1 MDTKARLAQANNFL
15 QLLPHCK
22 KLGMK
27 VMTASDGQL
36 TLELP
41 YQPEISG
48 LDSEGYVHGG
58 ILTTMM
64 DTVCG
69 FAVTASLPAPEFCPT
84 LDLRIDHMRRAS
96 TKGPIFAWAECY
108 KITRSVCFTRGYAYQ
123 DDPTDPIVHCVA
135 TFMRSGKTWGKSGFV
150 KIGSSESLL

>member
-1 MDTKARLAQANNFL
+1 MDTTARLAQANNFL
-15 QLLPHCK
+15 QLLPHCR

-27 VMTASDGQL
+27 VITASSGQL

-48 LDSEGYVHGG
+48 IDPEGYVHGG

-69 FAVTASLPAPEFCPT
+69 FAVAASLPVSEFCPT

-96 TKGPIFAWAECY
+96 AKGPIFAWAECY

-123 DDPTDPIVHCVA
+123 DDSTNPIVHCVA
-135 TFMRSGKTWGKSGFV
+135 TFMRSGKTWGKGGFV
-150 KIGSSESLL
+150 KIGSLEALL

>member
-1 MDTKARLAQANNFL
+1 MDTSARIDQANNFL

-27 VMTASDGQL
+27 VITATNGQL
-36 TLELP
+36 TLALP
-41 YQPEISG
+41 YRPEISG
-48 LDSEGYVHGG
+48 LDTEGYVHGG

-69 FAVTASLPAPEFCPT
+69 FAVAAALPAPEFCPT

-96 TKGPIFAWAECY
+96 TKGTIFAWAECY
-108 KITRSVCFTRGYAYQ
+108 RITHSVCFTRGYAYQ
-123 DDPTDPIVHCVA
+123 SDPKDPIVHCVA
-135 TFMRSGKTWGKSGFV
+135 TFMRSGKTWGKGGFV
-150 KIGSSESLL
+150 KVGSKDSLL

>member
-15 QLLPHCK
+15 QLLPHCR

-27 VMTASDGQL
+27 VITASSGQL

-41 YQPEISG
+41 YQPKISG
-48 LDSEGYVHGG
+48 
-58 ILTTMM
+58 M

-69 FAVTASLPAPEFCPT
+69 FAVAASLPVSEFCPT

-96 TKGPIFAWAECY
+96 TKGPIFAWAEC
-108 KITRSVCFTRGYAYQ
+108 
-123 DDPTDPIVHCVA
+123 
-135 TFMRSGKTWGKSGFV
+135 
-150 KIGSSESLL
+150 

>member
-15 QLLPHCK
+15 QLLPHCR

-27 VMTASDGQL
+27 VITASSGQL

-41 YQPEISG
+41 YQPKISG
-48 LDSEGYVHGG
+48 MDPKGYVHGG

-69 FAVTASLPAPEFCPT
+69 FAVAASLPVSEFCPT

-96 TKGPIFAWAECY
+96 TKGPIFAWAEC
-108 KITRSVCFTRGYAYQ
+108 
-123 DDPTDPIVHCVA
+123 
-135 TFMRSGKTWGKSGFV
+135 
-150 KIGSSESLL
+150 